1 MLPKIKNVKMLEC
14 GSKKKGKKKK
24 KTTSISDGF
33 IYLTGFV
40 MRFYTESLFVV

>member
-24 KTTSISDGF
+24 KRRPPSQTDSF
-33 IYLTGFV
+33 I
-40 MRFYTESLFVV
+40 